1 MFRRTFSPGK
11 EPSPSGGRWTAEG
24 RTDEGT
30 GGGGVSSGAVP
41 CPAGRVGAGDPSP
54 HSLLSWQKRTLQRGF
69 SCPFGAIHLPGRGRW
84 KRKPPGRQNAPAG
97 AFCRNTGVV
106 RSGLAGVDRPVDP
119 APDRSREEP
128 GPRITTAAE
137 GRGGKSHLP
146 LLLFPRVPLCY
157 ALARRSCWPCTL
169 PWRSKYPGAAWTVR
183 RIDVGGRRFELLLFP
198 LPLLGRLRKVPTAAL
213 DPELRC
219 CIGRFSFCFFS
230 RGCFP
235 PAKCFPVCHT
245 AGGCGR

>member
-1 MFRRTFSPGK
+1 MRGP
-11 EPSPSGGRWTAEG
+11 
-24 RTDEGT
+24 
-30 GGGGVSSGAVP
+30 GAVAYRERCH
-41 CPAGRVGAGDPSP
+41 CPAGGRGIPAGDP
-54 HSLLSWQKRTLQRGF
+54 L
-69 SCPFGAIHLPGRGRW
+69 PFT
-84 KRKPPGRQNAPAG
+84 APAWFPPAEISSAG
-97 AFCRNTGVV
+97 AALKTCPRQVFFTLRQSKENRRGGKMPRLGRFAGIRGSCEAV
-106 RSGLAGVDRPVDP
+106 RRASMAPSTLRLTLAG
-119 APDRSREEP
+119 EEP

-137 GRGGKSHLP
+137 GRGEKSHLP

-157 ALARRSCWPCTL
+157 ALARRSRWPCTL